1 VKIYVEIL
9 DEKVLV
15 WLENAQFVKAKP
27 AVYVLYGK
35 NLDAIYIGE
44 SENLRDKFAMY
55 FNTNFENDPCKQKTH
70 TYQRAFVANPKERK
84 RQILEEY
91 KKKHGKLPRCNADID

>member
-1 VKIYVEIL
+1 MKIL

-27 AVYVLYGK
+27 AVYVLYNK

-44 SENLRDKFAMY
+44 SENLQNKFAMY

-84 RQILEEY
+84 RQLLEDY
-91 KKKHGKLPRCNADID
+91 KKKHGKMPCCNVDID

>member
-1 VKIYVEIL
+1 MEIL

-27 AVYVLYGK
+27 AVYVLYDK

-44 SENLRDKFAMY
+44 SENLRDEFSMY
-55 FNTNFENDPCKQKTH
+55 FNTNFENDPCKQKTL
-70 TYQRAFVANPKERK
+70 TYQRAFVVNPKERK
-84 RQILEEY
+84 RQLLEDY
-91 KKKHGKLPRCNADID
+91 KKKHGKMPCCNADID

>member
-1 VKIYVEIL
+1 MEIL

-27 AVYVLYGK
+27 AVYVLYDK

-55 FNTNFENDPCKQKTH
+55 FNTNFENDPCKQKTL
-70 TYQRAFVANPKERK
+70 TYQRAFVVNPKERK
-84 RQILEEY
+84 RQLLEDY
-91 KKKHGKLPRCNADID
+91 KKKHGKMPCCNADID

>member
-1 VKIYVEIL
+1 MEIL

-27 AVYVLYGK
+27 AVYVLYDK

-55 FNTNFENDPCKQKTH
+55 FNTNFENDPCKQKTL
-70 TYQRAFVANPKERK
+70 TYQRAFVVNPKERK
-84 RQILEEY
+84 RQLLEDY
-91 KKKHGKLPRCNADID
+91 KEKHSKLPVCNDDTD

>member
-1 VKIYVEIL
+1 MEIL

-27 AVYVLYGK
+27 AVYVLYDK

-55 FNTNFENDPCKQKTH
+55 FNTNFENDPCKQKTLP
-70 TYQRAFVANPKERK
+70 YQRAFVVNPKERK
-84 RQILEEY
+84 RQLLEDY
-91 KKKHGKLPRCNADID
+91 KEKHGKLPCCNTDID

>member
-1 VKIYVEIL
+1 MEIL

-27 AVYVLYGK
+27 AVYVLYDK

-55 FNTNFENDPCKQKTH
+55 FNTNFENDPCKQKTL

-84 RQILEEY
+84 RQLLEDY
-91 KKKHGKLPRCNADID
+91 KKKHGKMPCCNADID

>member
-1 VKIYVEIL
+1 MEIL

-27 AVYVLYGK
+27 AVYVLYDK

-70 TYQRAFVANPKERK
+70 TYQRAFVENPKERK
-84 RQILEEY
+84 RQLLEDY
-91 KKKHGKLPRCNADID
+91 KKKHGKMPRCNADID

>member
-1 VKIYVEIL
+1 MEIL

-27 AVYVLYGK
+27 AVYVLYDK

-55 FNTNFENDPCKQKTH
+55 FNTNFENDPCKQKTL
-70 TYQRAFVANPKERK
+70 TYQRAFVVNPKERK
-84 RQILEEY
+84 RQLLEDY
-91 KKKHGKLPRCNADID
+91 KEKHSKLPVCNDGGV